1 MRSKEGE
8 SVMGMAPCSRKMR
21 ALDVLIQQV
30 ASFDTLVLI
39 RGESGSGKEVVARK
53 IHEYSDRAGNP
64 FIPVNCGAIPA
75 DLLESELFGHVR
87 GAFSGAVNER
97 SGKFELADGG
107 TRRWVAEE
115 SEALEEE
122 E

>member
-1 MRSKEGE
+1 MIVVGLPRLCLAGVLGREWDVLSSDESINKMSNAMRSKEGE

-53 IHEYSDRAGNP
+53 IHRN
-64 FIPVNCGAIPA
+64 
-75 DLLESELFGHVR
+75 
-87 GAFSGAVNER
+87 
-97 SGKFELADGG
+97 
-107 TRRWVAEE
+107 
-115 SEALEEE
+115 
-122 E
+122 